1 MVALFRFLASYEIFI
16 YIILSVGLAITLRWL
31 WQAYGEWRIAYYG
44 LEKQL
49 ASRHLSSS
57 IAAAGLIVMLVL
69 SELCIVSFLV
79 PTLPGSTFQP
89 TPTVNLLV
97 TQNGTPTP
105 ASNITVVPGEVPFG
119 AVGCVPGQVVITSPA
134 PGESVSGSLEL
145 IGTADVPNF
154 GFYKYEVVA
163 QGSENWATISAGRNV
178 VRNGTLGRWDTS
190 ELTPGDYQLGLVVTD
205 NQGTVLPRCII
216 PVRVTGNQ

>member
-1 MVALFRFLASYEIFI
+1 MEALFRFLASYEIFI

-190 ELTPGDYQLGLVVTD
+190 ELTPGITALYHSSPG
-205 NQGTVLPRCII
+205 NRK
-216 PVRVTGNQ
+216 PVSHARI

>member
-1 MVALFRFLASYEIFI
+1 MEALFRFLASYEIFI

>member
-1 MVALFRFLASYEIFI
+1 MEALFRFLASYEIFI

-216 PVRVTGNQ
+216 PVRVIGNQ